1 MYILMTGRGTSGSW
15 QIRGLQLGRA
25 IGASVVPDALD
36 CSAYDLAV
44 LVKRPVGN
52 LVERLHRAQ
61 VPIVWDVVDAWP
73 QPYGND
79 WPQEVCQ
86 QWLTSEV
93 RRIRPSA
100 IVAATNA
107 MARDCERFGLPVLWL
122 PHHSRPF
129 QRPNPV
135 RPAVRAVGYEGGANY
150 LGKWARIVEQACERR
165 GWSFVVNPDQLADL
179 DIVLALRD
187 STGYAPRNWKSNVKL
202 ANAHGTGTP
211 FVGNREAGY
220 LETSCGAEFW
230 ADDPI
235 ELASAFDSLA
245 SHEARR
251 AISSHLLLATR
262 SLEETAKVYKAWL
275 HGLKF

>member
-1 MYILMTGRGTSGSW
+1 MNILMTGRGTSGSW

-25 IGASVVPDALD
+25 IGATVLPDALD
-36 CSAYDLAV
+36 CASYDLAV

-52 LVERLHRAQ
+52 LVERLHRAG

-73 QPYGND
+73 QSYGNE
-79 WPQEVCQ
+79 WQPETCR
-86 QWLTSEV
+86 QWLIDEV

-107 MARDCERFGLPVLWL
+107 MARDCEQFGLPVLWL
-122 PHHSRPF
+122 PHHSRPN
-129 QRPNPV
+129 QRLNPV
-135 RPAVRAVGYEGGANY
+135 REVVKTVGYEGGVNY

-202 ANAHGTGTP
+202 ANAQGTGTP
-211 FVGNREAGY
+211 FIGNREAGY

-230 ADDPI
+230 ADDAS
-235 ELASAFDSLA
+235 ELDQAFDALA
-245 SHEARR
+245 GHKERQ
-251 AISSHLLLATR
+251 AISGHLLQAQR
-262 SLEETAKVYKAWL
+262 SIKETAKVYQEWL